1 METFQMAK
9 KKRKKQKK
17 SRSRKQNLLRAHAR
31 RAMPHLPPGAQ
42 LRIEPR
48 GEVRMSEVL
57 EAFVEP
63 YLGLA
68 STDNGRRALLQI
80 ASLAWNAAIL
90 PAEERRALLDR
101 VADTSFLGF
110 QGEAREEVQDLLA
123 NMIARKLALFDENK
137 RIILGVELT
146 GAEGGYLSVIST
158 VAGSSERD

>member
-1 METFQMAK
+1 MAK
-9 KKRKKQKK
+9 KKRKQGQ
-17 SRSRKQNLLRAHAR
+17 RPKQNLLRAHAR
-31 RAMPHLPPGAQ
+31 RAMPNLPPGAE

-63 YLGLA
+63 YLALA
-68 STDNGRRALLQI
+68 DTDNGQRVLFQI

-90 PAEERRALLDR
+90 PADERRALLGR
-101 VADTSFLGF
+101 VAETGLPGF
-110 QGEAREEVQDLLA
+110 EGEAREELQDLLA

-137 RIILGVELT
+137 RFILSVELT

-158 VAGSSERD
+158 AAGSSVRD